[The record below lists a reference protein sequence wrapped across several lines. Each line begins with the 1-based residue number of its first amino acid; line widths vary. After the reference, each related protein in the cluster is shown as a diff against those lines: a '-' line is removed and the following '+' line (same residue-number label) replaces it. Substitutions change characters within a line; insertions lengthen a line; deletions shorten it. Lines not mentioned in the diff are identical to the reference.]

1 MIDLNNQPKMRRESR
16 KNMLSPFQTI
26 DIEAALCGAGD
37 GPIWYCVP
45 LLTGEGDDEDVLGD
59 PV

>member
-1 MIDLNNQPKMRRESR
+1 MRRESR